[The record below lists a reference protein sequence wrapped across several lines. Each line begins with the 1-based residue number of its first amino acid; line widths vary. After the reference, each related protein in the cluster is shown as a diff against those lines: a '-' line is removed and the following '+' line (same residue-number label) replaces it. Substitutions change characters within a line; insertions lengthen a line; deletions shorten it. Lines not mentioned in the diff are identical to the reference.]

1 MIKTSAIH
9 EAVLIQDGFKIISQ
23 PNFSMTFV
31 SSSGALVEVPDC
43 ICTSKFAPGHTI
55 NIKIPASGEV
65 RKVRTCTIIKFN
77 GEEVHL

>member
-1 MIKTSAIH
+1 MIRTSAIH
-9 EAVLIQDGFKIISQ
+9 QSVLLKSGSRIISQ

-31 SSSGALVEVPDC
+31 ESSGALVEVPDC
-43 ICTSKFAPGHTI
+43 ICTSKFAPGHTL
-55 NIKIPASGEV
+55 NIKILSSGQI

>member
-1 MIKTSAIH
+1 MIRTSAIH
-9 EAVLIQDGFKIISQ
+9 EIILQKVGDRIIAQ

-31 SSSGALVEVPDC
+31 ESSGALVEVPDC
-43 ICTSKFAPGHTI
+43 ICTSKFAPNRTI
-55 NIKIPASGEV
+55 NIKITASGQI